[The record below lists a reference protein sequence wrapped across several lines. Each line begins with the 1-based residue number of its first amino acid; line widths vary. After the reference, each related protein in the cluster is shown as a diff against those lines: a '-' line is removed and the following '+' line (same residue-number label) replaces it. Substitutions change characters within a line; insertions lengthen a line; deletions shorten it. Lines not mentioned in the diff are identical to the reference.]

1 MPVMPRH
8 SGLLPWIIA
17 FKAFKAIALTALGVA
32 FVAARHSDPAL
43 VLMSLADDLHV
54 PLTSR
59 LFQRLL
65 QSAGSLTVKKET
77 ALALTAF
84 GYAALMGTEGVA
96 LYLRKPWAPWF
107 IIISISSLIP
117 VEIYEIVRE
126 LHAIRVLALIANLGI
141 VAYLWQRKEMFKSGV
156 RPQVG

>member
-1 MPVMPRH
+1 MHRH

-32 FVAARHSDPAL
+32 FVAARGSDPAL
-43 VLMSLADDLHV
+43 VLVSLADDLHV

-59 LFQRLL
+59 LFERLL
-65 QSAGSLTVKKET
+65 QSAGSLTIKKET

-107 IIISISSLIP
+107 IIIAIGSLIP
-117 VEIYEIVRE
+117 VEIYEIVHE
-126 LHAIRVLALIANLGI
+126 IDVIRVLVLNANLGI
-141 VAYLWQRKEMFKSGV
+141 VAYLWQRKGMFKSE
-156 RPQVG
+156 

>member
-1 MPVMPRH
+1 MPRH

-17 FKAFKAIALTALGVA
+17 FKAFKAIALTVLGVA

-59 LFQRLL
+59 LFERLL
-65 QSAGSLTVKKET
+65 QSAGGLTIKKET

-84 GYAALMGTEGVA
+84 GCAALMGTEGVA

-107 IIISISSLIP
+107 IIIAISSLIP

-126 LHAIRVLALIANLGI
+126 PHAIRVLVLIANLGI
-141 VAYLWQRKEMFKSGV
+141 VAYLWQRKEIFKSGA

>member
-1 MPVMPRH
+1 MHRQ

-32 FVAARHSDPAL
+32 FVAARGSDPAL
-43 VLMSLADDLHV
+43 VLVSLADDLHV

-59 LFQRLL
+59 LFERLL
-65 QSAGSLTVKKET
+65 QSAGSLTIKKET

-107 IIISISSLIP
+107 IIIAISSLIP
-117 VEIYEIVRE
+117 VEIYEIVHEIR
-126 LHAIRVLALIANLGI
+126 AIRVVVLVANVGI
-141 VAYLWQRKEMFKSGV
+141 VAYLWQRKGMFKSGV
-156 RPQVG
+156 RPQVW

>member
-1 MPVMPRH
+1 MHRH
-8 SGLLPWIIA
+8 SGLIPWIIA
-17 FKAFKAIALTALGVA
+17 FKGFKAIALTALGVA
-32 FVAARHSDPAL
+32 FVAARGSDPAL
-43 VLMSLADDLHV
+43 VLVSLADDLHV

-59 LFQRLL
+59 LFERLL
-65 QSAGSLTVKKET
+65 QSAGSLTIKKET

-107 IIISISSLIP
+107 IIIAIGSLIP
-117 VEIYEIVRE
+117 VEIYEIVHE
-126 LHAIRVLALIANLGI
+126 IDAIRVLVLIANLGI
-141 VAYLWQRKEMFKSGV
+141 VAYFWQRKEMFKSGA

>member
-1 MPVMPRH
+1 MHRQ

-32 FVAARHSDPAL
+32 FVAARGSDPAL
-43 VLMSLADDLHV
+43 VLVSLADDLHV

-59 LFQRLL
+59 LFERLL
-65 QSAGSLTVKKET
+65 QSAGSLTIKKET

-107 IIISISSLIP
+107 IIIAIGSLIP
-117 VEIYEIVRE
+117 VEIYEIVHE
-126 LHAIRVLALIANLGI
+126 IDVIRVLVLIANLGI
-141 VAYLWQRKEMFKSGV
+141 VAYFWQRKEMFKSGA
-156 RPQVG
+156 RPQVR

>member
-1 MPVMPRH
+1 MHRQ

-32 FVAARHSDPAL
+32 FVAARGSDPAL
-43 VLMSLADDLHV
+43 VLVSLADDLHV

-59 LFQRLL
+59 LFERLL
-65 QSAGSLTVKKET
+65 QSAGSLTIKKET

-107 IIISISSLIP
+107 IIIAIGSLIP
-117 VEIYEIVRE
+117 VEIYEIVHE
-126 LHAIRVLALIANLGI
+126 IDAIRVLVLIANLGI
-141 VAYLWQRKEMFKSGV
+141 VAYFWQRKEMFKSGA

>member
-1 MPVMPRH
+1 MHRH

-32 FVAARHSDPAL
+32 FVAARGSDPAL

-59 LFQRLL
+59 LFERLL
-65 QSAGSLTVKKET
+65 QSAGSLTIEKET

-107 IIISISSLIP
+107 IIIAMSSLIP
-117 VEIYEIVRE
+117 VEIYEIVRK
-126 LHAIRVLALIANLGI
+126 LHAIRVLVLIANIGI
-141 VAYLWQRKEMFKSGV
+141 VAYFWQRKGMFTSGV
-156 RPQVG
+156 RPQVR

>member
-1 MPVMPRH
+1 MHRH
-8 SGLLPWIIA
+8 SGLLPWIVT
-17 FKAFKAIALTALGVA
+17 FKVFKAIALTALGVA
-32 FVAARHSDPAL
+32 FVAARGSDPAL

-59 LFQRLL
+59 LFQRVL

-84 GYAALMGTEGVA
+84 AYAALMGTEGVA

-107 IIISISSLIP
+107 IIMAISSLIP

-126 LHAIRVLALIANLGI
+126 RHAIRVLVLIANVGI
-141 VAYLWQRKEMFKSGV
+141 VAYLWQRKEIFTSGV
-156 RPQVG
+156 RPQVR

>member
-1 MPVMPRH
+1 MPVMPRQ
-8 SGLLPWIIA
+8 SGLVPWIIA

-32 FVAARHSDPAL
+32 FVAARGSDPAL
-43 VLMSLADDLHV
+43 VLMAVADDLHV

-65 QSAGSLTVKKET
+65 QSAGSLTVRKET

-107 IIISISSLIP
+107 IIIAVSSLIP

-126 LHAIRVLALIANLGI
+126 LDAIRVLALIANVGI
-141 VAYLWQRKEMFKSGV
+141 VAYLWRRKEMFKSGV
-156 RPQVG
+156 GPQVG

>member
-1 MPVMPRH
+1 MPVMPRY

-32 FVAARHSDPAL
+32 FVAARQSDPAL
-43 VLMSLADDLHV
+43 VLMGLADALHV

-65 QSAGSLTVKKET
+65 QSAGSLTIKKET

-84 GYAALMGTEGVA
+84 GYAALMGAEGVS
-96 LYLRKPWAPWF
+96 LYLRMPWAPWF
-107 IIISISSLIP
+107 IIIAISSLIP

-126 LHAIRVLALIANLGI
+126 IHAIRVLVLIANVGI
-141 VAYLWQRKEMFKSGV
+141 VAYLWQGKEMFK
-156 RPQVG
+156 

>member
-1 MPVMPRH
+1 MPRH

-54 PLTSR
+54 PMTSR
-59 LFQRLL
+59 LFERLL
-65 QSAGSLTVKKET
+65 QSAGSLTIKKET

-84 GYAALMGTEGVA
+84 GYAALMGAEGVA

-107 IIISISSLIP
+107 IIIAIGSLIP
-117 VEIYEIVRE
+117 VEIYEIVHE
-126 LHAIRVLALIANLGI
+126 IDAIRVLVLIANLGI
-141 VAYLWQRKEMFKSGV
+141 VAYFWQRKEMFKSGA
-156 RPQVG
+156 RPQVR

>member
-1 MPVMPRH
+1 MHRQ

-17 FKAFKAIALTALGVA
+17 FKAFKAIVLTALGVA
-32 FVAARHSDPAL
+32 FVAARGSDPAL

-65 QSAGSLTVKKET
+65 QSAGSLTVRKET

-96 LYLRKPWAPWF
+96 LYLRQPWAPWF
-107 IIISISSLIP
+107 IIIAIGSLIP
-117 VEIYEIVRE
+117 VEIYEIVHE
-126 LHAIRVLALIANLGI
+126 IDAIRVLVLIANLGI
-141 VAYLWQRKEMFKSGV
+141 VAYFWQRKEMFKSGA

>member
-1 MPVMPRH
+1 MHRQ

-54 PLTSR
+54 PMTSR
-59 LFQRLL
+59 LFERLL
-65 QSAGSLTVKKET
+65 QSAGSLTIKKET

-107 IIISISSLIP
+107 IIIAIGSLIP

-126 LHAIRVLALIANLGI
+126 PHAIRVLVLIANLGI
-141 VAYLWQRKEMFKSGV
+141 VAYFWQRKEMFKSGARQQV
-156 RPQVG
+156 R

>member
-1 MPVMPRH
+1 MHRH
-8 SGLLPWIIA
+8 SGLIPWIIA
-17 FKAFKAIALTALGVA
+17 FKAFKAIVLTALGVA
-32 FVAARHSDPAL
+32 FVAARGSDPAL
-43 VLMSLADDLHV
+43 VLVSLADDLHV

-59 LFQRLL
+59 LFERML
-65 QSAGSLTVKKET
+65 QSAGSLTIKKET

-107 IIISISSLIP
+107 IIIAISSLIP

-126 LHAIRVLALIANLGI
+126 IHAIRVLVLVANVGI
-141 VAYLWQRKEMFKSGV
+141 VAYLWQRKGMFKSGV